1 MAKNIINSKQAPAAI
16 GPYSQAVDVN
26 GMLFISGQ
34 IALDPTTGKLVGSGL
49 ADQTSQI
56 LDNLTAILQE
66 AGYQLKDVVK
76 TEIFL
81 TDLDQFELVNKVYA
95 EYFTAQE
102 PARSCVEVVRL
113 PRNAQLEIAALA
125 VKES

>member
-34 IALDPTTGKLVGSGL
+34 IPINPATGQLVSS
-49 ADQTSQI
+49 DMIVQTKQV
-56 LDNLTAILQE
+56 LDNLIAILE
-66 AGYQLKDVVK
+66 KAGYQLKDVVK

-81 TDLDQFELVNKVYA
+81 TDLDQFELVNRVYA
-95 EYFTAQE
+95 EYFTAKQ
-102 PARSCVEVVRL
+102 PARICVEVARL
-113 PRNAQLEIAALA
+113 PRNVQLEIAALA